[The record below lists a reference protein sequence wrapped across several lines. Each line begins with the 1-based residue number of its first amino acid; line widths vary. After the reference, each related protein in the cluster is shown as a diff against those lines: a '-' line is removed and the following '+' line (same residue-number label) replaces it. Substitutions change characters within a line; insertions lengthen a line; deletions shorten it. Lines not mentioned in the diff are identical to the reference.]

1 MKRVSLKATEL
12 LLIGCIALCGIPVAY
27 ADTDPA
33 IGFSFVSTDADL
45 FQLVEGKLVQV
56 AVIGPSSVV
65 SVQNLEA
72 GELPTTIANDQWRKV
87 QVIDSRIRLSG
98 LVRNE
103 HLQTVL
109 APTTLDRQ
117 PPSDRLP
124 QVISLAPGSVKAAW
138 NEVHSAIVENQKL
151 AQPLPDPYFARAEI
165 WAKTNS
171 NKEALLDFVTAFRL
185 STNSGNDLQSY
196 ARHFAT
202 LTQVLEDYDK
212 TPVPYVP
219 GLASKHYGHGI
230 TAYFDGDV
238 SRAIT
243 HFNDAIQL
251 EPNEPLYRY
260 FRAIA
265 YKRLGDD
272 TRAQH
277 DALLGAQI
285 EKKLGYQLSFS
296 GGFSRVQGDLRR
308 WLESIRRGGAS
319 QSALA
324 R

>member
-1 MKRVSLKATEL
+1 MLFCSMALR
-12 LLIGCIALCGIPVAY
+12 IAVGG
-27 ADTDPA
+27 TGPA
-33 IGFSFVSTDADL
+33 SGSEPQPAVGFSFVRSDAEV
-45 FQLVEGKLVQV
+45 FQFVDGKLIRV
-56 AVIGPSSVV
+56 AAIAPSAVV
-65 SVQNLEA
+65 SVQNVDAEGVLSPA
-72 GELPTTIANDQWRKV
+72 SPDQWRRV
-87 QVIDSRIRLSG
+87 QVIDSRIRLNG
-98 LVRNE
+98 LVRAE

-109 APTTLDRQ
+109 EPTSLDRQ
-117 PPSDRLP
+117 PPSDRVP
-124 QVISLAPGSVKAAW
+124 QVITLSPGSVKAAW
-138 NEVHSAIVENQKL
+138 KEVHDAIVENQKL
-151 AQPLPDPYFARAEI
+151 ASPLPDPYFARAEI

-185 STNSGNDLQSY
+185 SMSSGNDLQSY
-196 ARHFAT
+196 SRHFAT

-212 TPVPYVP
+212 NPAPYVP

-230 TAYFDGDV
+230 TAYFDGDLN
-238 SRAIT
+238 RAIT

-265 YKRLGDD
+265 YKHSGDD

-285 EKKLGYQLSFS
+285 EQKLGYDLSFS
-296 GGFSRVQGDLRR
+296 GGFSRVQGNIRR
-308 WLESIRRGGAS
+308 WLEAIRRGGQS
-319 QSALA
+319 QSTVA